1 MTGTRNGGWFGRLRS
16 ALADGLSRLAH
27 RIRPSPARPEALDAV
42 AALVEHLPVAVWAK
56 DYDGVH
62 LLANRAYN
70 QFFDL
75 PADLD
80 VTGRTDTALY
90 DAADVAQFRRKD
102 RAVIDT
108 GHTEQFYEP
117 VHLPNRVLHLITL
130 KFPVADRE
138 GRRVAACGLSVDVS
152 EMVHLRER
160 LELAHSALQARERQ
174 LLAISRSPAIDNGDL
189 QQAMPLVTAAACECL
204 GVQRASVWLLDEAR
218 ELLHCRWLEDTGM
231 APVHLPEPLPRRA
244 LPHYFEA
251 LDEQRQ
257 IVIENERDQS
267 ATELADYLRAERIS
281 ALLDA
286 PIRFEGEAVGVLCCE
301 HRGDARSWTDAEKS
315 FAGTLAEVIGRALG
329 AERRARAD
337 RALRLL
343 NQQLGSRV
351 AEGVEAAQLARS
363 EAEAARNQL
372 TDLIDT
378 VPGGVYQFVWEGP
391 GRYRVTHA
399 SGGFAAI
406 TGQLPEQVRANPNSV
421 FTHVLPEDLPD
432 LIRSIEAAGVAPHL
446 PYNHTM
452 RVREVGSGTVH
463 WISVQSRGR
472 PQPDGGV
479 VFNGV
484 FTDVSDS
491 IRLQQT
497 LQEASRAAEAA
508 SRAKGD
514 FLANMSHEIRT
525 PLNAVLGLA
534 QLLSDT
540 SLDTQQRAWLGKLQ
554 DASRTL
560 LALISDVLDLSKI
573 ESGRVALEL
582 APFRFG
588 EVFDSVVG
596 LFAEP
601 AAAKG
606 LRLESLRDPAIPELM
621 LGDALRLRQV
631 LLNLVGNAVKFTE
644 RGEVR
649 VQASRMPTGDARPLL
664 RISVRDT
671 GIGISPEQRAG
682 LFQPFVQADSSTSR
696 QFGGTGLGLA
706 ICRQLVEMMGGTLV
720 AESTPGAGSVFSFT
734 ARFEHAPALPA
745 DPAPAPAADRSLAGL
760 RVLAAEDNALN
771 LEILTALLEK
781 EGVQVRPARDGEEA
795 VRGCADGWPQL
806 VLMDLQMPGVDGLEA
821 TRRLR
826 ADPRHARLPIIA
838 LTANA
843 MTEDREQCL
852 AAGMDDHL
860 PKPIDLAELL
870 AALRRWM
877 PADH

>member
-1 MTGTRNGGWFGRLRS
+1 MAETQNGGWFGQLRG
-16 ALADGLSRLAH
+16 ALADGLLRLAA
-27 RIRPSPARPEALDAV
+27 RIRPAPQRTEALDV
-42 AALVEHLPVAVWAK
+42 IAALVEHLPVAVWAK

-62 LLANRAYN
+62 LLANRAYTR
-70 QFFDL
+70 FFEL

-80 VTGRTDTALY
+80 ITGRTDTEFF
-90 DAADVAQFRRKD
+90 AADDVALFRKKD
-102 RAVIDT
+102 REVIDS
-108 GHTEQFYEP
+108 GRTEQFYEP

-130 KFPVADRE
+130 KFPVADGQ
-138 GRRVAACGLSVDVS
+138 GRRVAACGFSVDVS
-152 EMVHLRER
+152 EMVQLRER
-160 LELAHSALQARERQ
+160 LEQAHSALQARERQ
-174 LLAISRSPAIDNGDL
+174 LLAISRSPAIDSGDL
-189 QQAMPLVTAAACECL
+189 EQAMPLVTAAACECL
-204 GVQRASVWLLDEAR
+204 GVQRASVWLLDGAR
-218 ELLHCRWLEDTGM
+218 ELLHCRWLEDNGAT
-231 APVHLPEPLPRRA
+231 PLQLPAPLPRQA

-251 LDEQRQ
+251 LDAQRQ
-257 IVIENERDQS
+257 IVIGSVRDQT
-267 ATELADYLRAERIS
+267 AEELAGYLRDERIS

-301 HRGDARSWTDAEKS
+301 QRGDPRDWTDAEKS

-329 AERRARAD
+329 AERRATAD
-337 RALRLL
+337 AALRQL
-343 NQQLGSRV
+343 NQQLESRV
-351 AEGVEAAQLARS
+351 AEGIELAQQARA
-363 EAEAARNQL
+363 EAEAARNRL
-372 TDLIDT
+372 TDLIDS
-378 VPGGVYQFVWEGP
+378 VPGGVYQFVWQGP
-391 GRYRVTHA
+391 GRYQVTHA

-406 TGQLPEQVRANPNSV
+406 TGQLPEEVRANPNIV
-421 FTHVLPEDLPD
+421 FTRVLPEDLPE
-432 LIRSIEAAGVAPHL
+432 LIQSIEAAGLAPHL

-452 RVREVGSGTVH
+452 RIREVQTGEVQ
-463 WISVQSRGR
+463 WISIQSRGR
-472 PQPDGGV
+472 LQADGSV
-479 VFNGV
+479 AFNGV
-484 FTDVSDS
+484 FTDVSDRV
-491 IRLQQT
+491 RLQQT

-525 PLNAVLGLA
+525 PLNAVQGLA
-534 QLLSDT
+534 QLLDDT
-540 SLDTQQRAWLGKLQ
+540 PLDAQQRAWLGKLQ

-588 EVFDSVVG
+588 EVFDGVVG

-606 LRLESLRDPAIPELM
+606 LRLESLRDPAIPELL

-631 LLNLVGNAVKFTE
+631 LLNLVGNAVKFTDH
-644 RGEVR
+644 GEVR
-649 VQASRMPTGDARPLL
+649 VTATLMRAGQAPPLL

-671 GIGISPEQRAG
+671 GIGIAREQKAQ

-696 QFGGTGLGLA
+696 QYGGTGLGLA
-706 ICRQLVEMMGGTLV
+706 ICRQLVEMMGGTLL

-734 ARFEHAPALPA
+734 ARFETATALEAPR
-745 DPAPAPAADRSLAGL
+745 PAATSRSARSLAGL

-795 VRGCADGWPQL
+795 VQGCADGWPQL
-806 VLMDLQMPGVDGLEA
+806 VLMDLQMPGIDGLEA

-826 ADPRHARLPIIA
+826 ADPRHAALPIIA

-852 AAGMDDHL
+852 AAGMNDHL

-870 AALRRWM
+870 AALRQWA
-877 PADH
+877 PPD